1 MEAEGRVQSLRRP
14 VMEAEKRSILCNSK
28 GKTKVAGRA
37 SLTTQTTEER
47 MDFLDH
53 GEQVLSARDCPRCGP
68 PEQLRCW
75 QVKAGRPGR
84 PTLGLWAHR
93 ECGVN
98 SAEGSQ
104 ASFRVS
110 CQGHLLSPTALFICS
125 FIQESENS
133 LVAQWLGLCAFH
145 CYDPG
150 STLGRGTKIPPSCMT
165 IKKHMVLC
173 FFPQHYSE

>member
-1 MEAEGRVQSLRRP
+1 
-14 VMEAEKRSILCNSK
+14 MEAEKGSILCNSK

-37 SLTTQTTEER
+37 SLTTKTTEER

-104 ASFRVS
+104 ASLGSAVRATCS
-110 CQGHLLSPTALFICS
+110 LLLPYSSAHS
-125 FIQESENS
+125 FKKVRIP
-133 LVAQWLGLCAFH
+133 WL
-145 CYDPG
+145 
-150 STLGRGTKIPPSCMT
+150 PSG
-165 IKKHMVLC
+165 
-173 FFPQHYSE
+173 